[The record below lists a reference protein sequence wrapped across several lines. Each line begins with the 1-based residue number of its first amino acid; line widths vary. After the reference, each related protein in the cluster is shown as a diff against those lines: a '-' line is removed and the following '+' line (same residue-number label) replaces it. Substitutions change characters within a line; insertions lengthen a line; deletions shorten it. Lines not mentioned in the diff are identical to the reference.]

1 MNETAVE
8 DALVALGLTHGFG
21 GTAVLEGIDLAVPR
35 GSVAAIIGP
44 SGVGKTTLLHLLG
57 GLMQPEAGELEMSC
71 ARPAFVF
78 QDPLLLPWRTA
89 LGNVVFG
96 LSGRSMSRR
105 ERLVRARSMLVRV
118 GFGQEEAGRYPHQL
132 SGGMKKRVAL
142 ARALAVE
149 PDMLL
154 LDEAFAALDSGL
166 SRQMQQL
173 VQLEV
178 QERGVTVFLVTHD
191 LSEAVRLADVVIVLA
206 GRPGR
211 IMARET
217 IDRPARLRDDAFV
230 ETEMRRLTALPAFSA
245 AFRPPGL
252 VRRPG

>member
-1 MNETAVE
+1 MSATAAE
-8 DALVALGLTHGFG
+8 DALVALGLSHGFA
-21 GTAVLEGIDLAVPR
+21 GTAVLKGIDLAVAR
-35 GSVAAIIGP
+35 GSVTAIVGP

-57 GLMQPEAGELEMSC
+57 GLLKPEAGELEMGC

-89 LGNVVFG
+89 LGNVAFG
-96 LSGRSMSRR
+96 LTGRPMSRR

-118 GFGQEEAGRYPHQL
+118 GLGQEEAGRYPHQL

-149 PDMLL
+149 PDLLL

-173 VQLEV
+173 VRLEV
-178 QERGVTVFLVTHD
+178 QERGVTAFLVTHD
-191 LSEAVRLADVVIVLA
+191 LSEAVRLADLVVVLA

-211 IMARET
+211 IIAREA
-217 IDRPARLRDDAFV
+217 ISRPARLRDDAFV
-230 ETEMRRLTALPAFSA
+230 EAEMRRLSALPSFSA
-245 AFRPPGL
+245 AFRGL
-252 VRRPG
+252 A